1 MSNPRCP
8 VTGEPAVRFV
18 QWVKARFLIDFW
30 RIAFGVNARPSFGGI
45 NRFGLWLSPTGLHF
59 FDPMIEGD
67 HEFYNK
73 LYARMF
79 DCCLWHEDAIRE
91 EFRLVAGVIKQ
102 GDRVLDVGCGF
113 GSFRRV
119 IPHAHYTGLDPHFA
133 EGSNI
138 EGIFN
143 QTLGE
148 HLARNAGTYDA
159 VCAFQVIEH
168 VKAPVELFADM
179 VRAARPGGLVIAGVP
194 QVPSALTRF
203 PNQLLNAPP
212 HHLTWWTSDALTALA
227 RRCGASVV
235 NIEHVPWGD
244 LDALIYWMARFSPI
258 RCRDV
263 FYRNRVSWHA
273 SAIFGFLC
281 ARLVCTLGRAPKTT
295 DEGSGL
301 LLVARRDG

>member
-1 MSNPRCP
+1 MAS
-8 VTGEPAVRFV
+8 TDS
-18 QWVKARFLIDFW
+18 DF
-30 RIAFGVNARPSFGGI
+30 
-45 NRFGLWLSPTGLHF
+45 WLSPTGLHF

-91 EFRLVAGVIKQ
+91 EFQLVAGVIKQ

-244 LDALIYWMARFSPI
+244 LDALIYWMARFSADSLPRCLLSQPGVVACLCDFWLSLRAPGLHPRKGAQDHRRGLWLASCLAPRWLTRATL
-258 RCRDV
+258 RCRRQIIV
-263 FYRNRVSWHA
+263 GEPGV
-273 SAIFGFLC
+273 
-281 ARLVCTLGRAPKTT
+281 RLP
-295 DEGSGL
+295 
-301 LLVARRDG
+301 